1 MPKYCV
7 QIKSET
13 TMNQLLARKIEM
25 TQMFDEQ
32 GKQIA
37 VTVLEAEP
45 AVVSRL
51 KTVEK
56 DGYAAVQV
64 GYGQA
69 RKNAVT
75 KPVAGQTK
83 HLDTAPRRFKE
94 ERIDEVEGIAAGQV
108 ISVDQVLA
116 AGDMVRAQGWS
127 KGKGFQGGVR
137 RWGFAGG
144 PKTHGQSDRHRAPGS
159 IGAGTS
165 PGRVWKGKHMAGH
178 MGNRKV
184 TTRGLQVVSIDG
196 NRLLVKGAIPGAKQ
210 ALVLL
215 IKQG

>member
-1 MPKYCV
+1 MK
-7 QIKSET
+7 
-13 TMNQLLARKIEM
+13 QLLARKIEM
-25 TQMFDEQ
+25 TQIFDEAGRQ
-32 GKQIA
+32 VP

-51 KTVEK
+51 KSQER
-56 DGYAAVQV
+56 DGYVAVQM
-64 GYGQA
+64 GYGEA
-69 RKNAVT
+69 RVNAVT

-83 HLDTAPRRFKE
+83 SLPVTPRRFKE
-94 ERIDEVEGIAAGQV
+94 ERMENVDGIEIGQSV
-108 ISVDQVLA
+108 NVDQVLA
-116 AGDMVRAQGWS
+116 VGDVVDAQGWS

-178 MGNRKV
+178 MGHRKI
-184 TTRGLQVVSIDG
+184 TTQGLTVVSIEG
-196 NRLLVKGAIPGAKQ
+196 NRLFIKGAVPGARQ
-210 ALVLL
+210 SLVLL
-215 IKQG
+215 TKQG